1 MNSSD
6 DLQIDGNHVEENPS
20 SSVVIIGHE
29 TMDFATGNDQAD
41 PDQDRYADRVYVFDN
56 VFINNGIKPQGMLA
70 LTKISPLE
78 DVVWDGS
85 SNPDKERGAE
95 LCLTESPPSFRNLH
109 RFLNLA
115 EADADTTDSA
125 DHRCDLEELAPLE
138 F

>member
-1 MNSSD
+1 MGYQRKWLQATDVMVDRDTGAILVGAIPSTAQSVF
-6 DLQIDGNHVEENPS
+6 DLLEFPIYHVE
-20 SSVVIIGHE
+20 
-29 TMDFATGNDQAD
+29 
-41 PDQDRYADRVYVFDN
+41 
-56 VFINNGIKPQGMLA
+56 GI
-70 LTKISPLE
+70 E